1 MTQLQIIGAGL
12 PRTGT
17 LSQKVA
23 LELLGFGPC
32 YHMDEVLANT
42 ALVASWTDAFEGR
55 VDWNE
60 MLAGFGASVDW
71 PGSFYWRELLE
82 AYPDAKVLLS
92 VRDGDAWAKSIKT
105 TIWDFLYGDSIMRDL
120 SRARAHID
128 PEWQD
133 FVRLVDR
140 MLQRSGLFS
149 AESTDLDSGGLAQ
162 RMREYNQLVIDTVPA
177 ERLLVW
183 SFTDGWG
190 PLCEFLEVPVPEVEF
205 PRVNDLAGFN
215 DRLLGGCLRKLNEW
229 RSAETSRAG
238 APA

>member
-1 MTQLQIIGAGL
+1 VTQFQIIGAGL

-32 YHMDEVLANT
+32 YHMDEVLGNT
-42 ALVASWTDAFEGR
+42 KLVATWTDAFEGR

-60 MLAGFGASVDW
+60 VLAGFGSSVDW

-92 VRDGDAWAKSIKT
+92 VRDGDAWAKSIKN

-120 SRARAHID
+120 SRARGHID
-128 PEWQD
+128 PEWMGFTQ
-133 FVRLVDR
+133 LVHR
-140 MLQRSGLFS
+140 MLERSGLFS
-149 AESTDLDSGGLAQ
+149 AEAIDLDSGELAE
-162 RMREYNQLVIDTVPA
+162 RMRAYNQEVIDTVPA

-183 SFTDGWG
+183 SFTDGWE
-190 PLCEFLEVPVPEVEF
+190 PLCAFLGVAVPEVEF

-229 RSAETSRAG
+229 RSVESSLAG
-238 APA
+238 ALA